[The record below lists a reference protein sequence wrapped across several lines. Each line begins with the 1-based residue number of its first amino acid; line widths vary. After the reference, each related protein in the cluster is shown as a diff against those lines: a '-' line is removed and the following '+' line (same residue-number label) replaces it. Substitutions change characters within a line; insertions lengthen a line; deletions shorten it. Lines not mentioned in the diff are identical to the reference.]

1 MSRERGGK
9 RGKNFVGEGVSLG
22 DPFCKVALESL
33 KKNRTR
39 TVVTIIG
46 IILSAAMICAVTTFA
61 YSTQQYLVE
70 YAIHETGDWHGRE
83 QNTSYETYEK
93 IKSDEEIADAVYFQ
107 QLGYA
112 KAEGC
117 KNPYKPYLYLLGV
130 ADDAGRAL
138 PIHLLDGRYPAAP
151 DEILLP
157 KHLETHGGVKYEIGD
172 KLTLDL
178 GNRMQDGYAMTQN
191 NPCYHT
197 MQDGETVAFD
207 EEIQVRETRTYTVV
221 GFCERISWLFEDYY
235 APGYTAF
242 TVADE
247 APSDACLYDVYFHM
261 DNLSDIYDYMADNEL
276 SGERNTQLLLYS
288 GVSRYDSFHVA
299 LYGLA
304 AIVIALIM
312 FGSVSLIY
320 NAFSISVS
328 ERTKQFGLLTSVGAT
343 KKQLRKMVLFEALC
357 VSAVGIPIGVCAGIA
372 GIGITLMLLGN
383 QFLEMGMPIKMKLA
397 VSPFSVVA
405 AVFIALVTVLI
416 SAWVPAK
423 RSAKVSPI
431 EAIRQSAD
439 TDVNWKVAKTFGWVY
454 KLFGLPGMLADKYY
468 KHNGKRYRATILSLF
483 MSVVLFVCASAFTEY
498 LVIAVSGGFSGV
510 GYDLWV
516 QPNGEDWEQLEKE
529 GVTKEAFM
537 EKLRDMPGITDVAML
552 GKRYEGARFSKEYL
566 TERCLD
572 DLQRWGSQPAYL
584 DESEARLDFY
594 IEFVDDASF
603 QTLLEEQGLNEK
615 EYMDSK
621 NPKALAVDGIQ
632 MFNPDAGRYETTN
645 LLKSGDF
652 ELTAVIAR
660 EREGYWFYGETEDKN
675 GQVVARYEKK
685 DGGVLGTEP
694 GMEPETGSQ
703 YLDVTL
709 EEAYDL
715 VTLKLGDVIYDKTYY
730 LPDGNDGLVLLYPQ
744 SLESTLFPNMGTS
757 ESDYEYYLLSE
768 NHRVS
773 CQEIQA
779 FLKENGL
786 NENGVFDAAE
796 QVEQDRGMITVIR
809 VFAYGFVVLISLIA
823 VANVFNTITTN
834 IGLRR
839 REFAILKSVGM
850 EEGDFYRMM
859 NLECVLYGIR
869 ALMYGLP
876 VSVGVSFLIWRVV
889 CSVYETGFTL
899 PWAAIAV
906 AVFSVFAVVFV
917 TMLYAVG
924 KVKKE
929 NIMDALRN
937 ENL

>member
-130 ADDAGRAL
+130 ADDAGGAL
-138 PIHLLDGRYPAAP
+138 PIHLLDGRYPAAA

-157 KHLETHGGVKYEIGD
+157 EHLETHGGVKYEIGD

-178 GNRMQDGYAMTQN
+178 GNRMQDSYAMTQN

-197 MQDGETVAFD
+197 RQDGETVAFD

-247 APSDACLYDVYFHM
+247 APS
-261 DNLSDIYDYMADNEL
+261 
-276 SGERNTQLLLYS
+276 
-288 GVSRYDSFHVA
+288 
-299 LYGLA
+299 
-304 AIVIALIM
+304 
-312 FGSVSLIY
+312 
-320 NAFSISVS
+320 
-328 ERTKQFGLLTSVGAT
+328 GAT

-357 VSAVGIPIGVCAGIA
+357 VSVVGIPIGVCAGIA

-431 EAIRQSAD
+431 EAIRQSAV

-552 GKRYEGARFSKEYL
+552 GKRYEGARLSKEYL

-694 GMEPETGSQ
+694 GRNIW
-703 YLDVTL
+703 TL
-709 EEAYDL
+709 
-715 VTLKLGDVIYDKTYY
+715 
-730 LPDGNDGLVLLYPQ
+730 
-744 SLESTLFPNMGTS
+744 
-757 ESDYEYYLLSE
+757 
-768 NHRVS
+768 R
-773 CQEIQA
+773 
-779 FLKENGL
+779 
-786 NENGVFDAAE
+786 
-796 QVEQDRGMITVIR
+796 
-809 VFAYGFVVLISLIA
+809 
-823 VANVFNTITTN
+823 
-834 IGLRR
+834 LRR
-839 REFAILKSVGM
+839 HM
-850 EEGDFYRMM
+850 
-859 NLECVLYGIR
+859 
-869 ALMYGLP
+869 
-876 VSVGVSFLIWRVV
+876 IWSR
-889 CSVYETGFTL
+889 
-899 PWAAIAV
+899 
-906 AVFSVFAVVFV
+906 
-917 TMLYAVG
+917 
-924 KVKKE
+924 
-929 NIMDALRN
+929 
-937 ENL
+937 